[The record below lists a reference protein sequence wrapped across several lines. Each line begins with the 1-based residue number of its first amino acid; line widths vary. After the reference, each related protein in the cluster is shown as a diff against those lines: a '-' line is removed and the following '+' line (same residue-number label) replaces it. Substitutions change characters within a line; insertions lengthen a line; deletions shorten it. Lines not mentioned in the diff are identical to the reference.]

1 VSFLR
6 HFKRGIRARV
16 GRSVTVIRM
25 SPKTVQALSLLLIA
39 GAVVLGAF
47 AISAGHWITLC
58 TAVLIILAQ
67 ALTIRKARNARE
79 N

>member
-1 VSFLR
+1 VSPR
-6 HFKRGIRARV
+6 
-16 GRSVTVIRM
+16 TV
-25 SPKTVQALSLLLIA
+25 KVFSLLLIA

-67 ALTIRKARNARE
+67 ALTIRKARSTRE